1 MSFFSK
7 LINLIKNDSDFSADP
22 PKQQHVNIHGY
33 NSRATLYKMDT
44 LEEIQSIPVPTAPFE
59 LRCDF
64 TESIEYVLQRKATQ
78 FKRAGDMDCAIACL
92 QKALEIIPFSP
103 MTYTDV
109 NSRLEKYLRIARR
122 FSEADS
128 IKSSE
133 PVNNDITK
141 HIKTSSVLSLSEM
154 SDMIEVTASPRICG
168 ECAKYQKRIYA
179 KGGKKGFPDMKIFI
193 DYLNHKTCDCNLA
206 FYTFFY
212 GTDPTFTKASNA
224 VRYSN
229 RPFIDDRTSS
239 EKQEYNNYITK
250 QKTANKDRQDYNW
263 IWEHLPDIAP
273 KSYGGYRNMKNQNS
287 KNYQKL
293 VAVAKEHGYI
303 I

>member
-1 MSFFSK
+1 
-7 LINLIKNDSDFSADP
+7 
-22 PKQQHVNIHGY
+22 
-33 NSRATLYKMDT
+33 
-44 LEEIQSIPVPTAPFE
+44 
-59 LRCDF
+59 
-64 TESIEYVLQRKATQ
+64 
-78 FKRAGDMDCAIACL
+78 
-92 QKALEIIPFSP
+92 
-103 MTYTDV
+103 
-109 NSRLEKYLRIARR
+109 
-122 FSEADS
+122 
-128 IKSSE
+128 
-133 PVNNDITK
+133 
-141 HIKTSSVLSLSEM
+141 
-154 SDMIEVTASPRICG
+154 
-168 ECAKYQKRIYA
+168 
-179 KGGKKGFPDMKIFI
+179 MKIFI

-250 QKTANKDRQDYNW
+250 QKTDIKDRQDYNW

-293 VAVAKEHGYI
+293 VAIAKEHGYI

>member
-1 MSFFSK
+1 MSFLSK
-7 LINLIKNDSDFSADP
+7 LFHSISTTQQNKNISS
-22 PKQQHVNIHGY
+22 QQYVNISGY
-33 NSRATLYKMDT
+33 NSKATLYKMDT
-44 LEEIQSIPVPTAPFE
+44 LEEIESIPVPTSPFKY
-59 LRCDF
+59 RCDF
-64 TESIEYVLQRKATQ
+64 TKSIEYVLQRKATQ
-78 FKRAGDMDCAIACL
+78 FKREGNMDCAIACL
-92 QKALEIIPFSP
+92 KKALEIIPYAP
-103 MTYTDV
+103 MNYTNVDT
-109 NSRLEKYLRIARR
+109 RLENYLKIARR
-122 FSEADS
+122 FSEAEALKNTQTENMRVSTFSS
-128 IKSSE
+128 IL
-133 PVNNDITK
+133 
-141 HIKTSSVLSLSEM
+141 SVQNM
-154 SDMIEVTASPRICG
+154 NDMIEVPKCSRICG
-168 ECAKYQKRIYA
+168 ECAKFHKRIYA
-179 KGGKKGFPDMKIFI
+179 KGGKNGFPDMKIFI

-250 QKTANKDRQDYNW
+250 QKTDIKDRQDYNW
-263 IWEHLPDIAP
+263 ILEHLPDIAP

-293 VAVAKEHGYI
+293 VATAKEHGYI

>member
-1 MSFFSK
+1 
-7 LINLIKNDSDFSADP
+7 
-22 PKQQHVNIHGY
+22 
-33 NSRATLYKMDT
+33 
-44 LEEIQSIPVPTAPFE
+44 
-59 LRCDF
+59 
-64 TESIEYVLQRKATQ
+64 
-78 FKRAGDMDCAIACL
+78 MDCAIACL

-122 FSEADS
+122 FSEAGS

-250 QKTANKDRQDYNW
+250 QKTDIKDRQDYNW

-293 VAVAKEHGYI
+293 VAIAKEHGYI

>member
-7 LINLIKNDSDFSADP
+7 LINLIKDDSDFSADP
-22 PKQQHVNIHGY
+22 PKQQPVNIHGY

-206 FYTFFY
+206 FYPFFY
-212 GTDPTFTKASNA
+212 GTDPIFTKASNA

-250 QKTANKDRQDYNW
+250 QKTDIKDRQDYNW

-293 VAVAKEHGYI
+293 VATAKEHGYI